1 MIPVY
6 VDLDRTLIRRST
18 STLELRN
25 FLFANGLFST
35 IRMVYQKKLFNRLKL
50 KTWIS
55 GQPIQIDYT
64 NEFNSEIIS
73 LVQAFKKDGHPVI
86 LATASPLFSAERVLA
101 QCPVTFQELI
111 TSSNSNNIKGI
122 KKLYEIQRSLEHYD
136 SINFIYIGD
145 AFADLKIMKI
155 ATESYFVG
163 RGIIFLIG
171 HYIFRISGFKKVKLQ
186 MRPKEEK

>member
-1 MIPVY
+1 
-6 VDLDRTLIRRST
+6 
-18 STLELRN
+18 
-25 FLFANGLFST
+25 
-35 IRMVYQKKLFNRLKL
+35 
-50 KTWIS
+50 
-55 GQPIQIDYT
+55 
-64 NEFNSEIIS
+64 
-73 LVQAFKKDGHPVI
+73 
-86 LATASPLFSAERVLA
+86 VLA